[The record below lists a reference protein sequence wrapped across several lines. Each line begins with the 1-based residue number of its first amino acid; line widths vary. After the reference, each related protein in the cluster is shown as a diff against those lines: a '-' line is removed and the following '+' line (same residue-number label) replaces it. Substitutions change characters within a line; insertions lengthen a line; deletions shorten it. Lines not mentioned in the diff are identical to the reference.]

1 MWIIEFKEKN
11 YEKSILAAILLSGG
25 FFAVTKLNHIRN

>member
-11 YEKSILAAILLSGG
+11 YEKKYFGSYPFKRRIYCGNDAYEE
-25 FFAVTKLNHIRN
+25 